1 MRSAKGGRTICQRYE
16 TTWAPA
22 LRYFW
27 VVSDAHPPE
36 LLITGDGS
44 HTIRLGGGPT
54 YHSLHGALTESRHIY
69 QETGLRAL
77 LEVRSQNP
85 KAAVDGG
92 EKIRILEI
100 GLGTGLNAALALEV
114 CLEAPQLRIDYTAL
128 EPFPLSPGWM
138 MDLNYASFLRAP
150 AWQIW
155 VEQYPTLYEGLRTQ
169 GQGAWSSKRDGSAY
183 SFKVMGQPWPCPLE
197 GLFDLVFWDA
207 FGPSH
212 APDLWEEES
221 LVALNR
227 WTAPGAWLVTF
238 GASGAFGRLLKGLGW
253 EVQRL
258 PGPPG
263 KREIIRAR
271 KP

>member
-16 TTWAPA
+16 TTCAPA

-27 VVSDAHPPE
+27 IVSDAHPPE

-44 HTIRLGGGPT
+44 HTIRRGAGPT

-69 QETGLRAL
+69 QEAGLRAL
-77 LEVRSQNP
+77 LEFRSQNP

-92 EKIRILEI
+92 EKVRILEI
-100 GLGTGLNAALALEV
+100 GLGTGLNAALALET
-114 CLEAPQLRIDYTAL
+114 CLEAPLLRIDYTAL
-128 EPFPLSPGWM
+128 EPFAIPLGCLA
-138 MDLNYASFLRAP
+138 DLNYDSYLRVGAWRVWAERYP
-150 AWQIW
+150 A
-155 VEQYPTLYEGLRTQ
+155 LYEEWRSQ
-169 GQGAWSSKRDGSAY
+169 GQGSWSLESHGVGYKLR
-183 SFKVMGQPWPCPLE
+183 VMAQPWPCPLE
-197 GLFDLVFWDA
+197 GPFDLVFWDA

-221 LVALNR
+221 LVAMDR
-227 WTAPGAWLVTF
+227 CTAPGAWLVTF

-258 PGPPG
+258 TGPPG